1 MSDGGTNDWTVSTL
15 KALVETMLRES
26 DRRWEAEQR
35 AIAEALRK
43 AEVQNEAR
51 LALLNEF
58 RQQSQ
63 DEQKR
68 FITRVEFD
76 NARDRVSELQE
87 QVHLLQA
94 KMLPVLWVGGV
105 LIVGLVGL
113 FISHL
118 TTGTP

>member
-1 MSDGGTNDWTVSTL
+1 MSDGNDWTVSTL